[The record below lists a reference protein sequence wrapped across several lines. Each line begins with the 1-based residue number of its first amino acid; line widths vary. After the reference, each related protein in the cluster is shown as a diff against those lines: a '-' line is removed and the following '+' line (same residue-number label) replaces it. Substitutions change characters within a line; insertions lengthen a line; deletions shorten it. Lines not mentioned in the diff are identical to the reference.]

1 MSRRNHGSAPLSVS
15 SLDRRQFLRIFGA
28 VAAVGATGGLAA
40 CGSDP
45 ASSAGAF
52 RPSGITIGIGLVA
65 PTAGPFARIG
75 EDIQKGFALFLAASR
90 GFLGPHNVDLKVV
103 DEGTSAETAVAA
115 VKGLLAQNVVAF
127 AGVANPA
134 ALPALATTLQ
144 DAKVPLVSANAAPS
158 TLTNALFVWRVSSVE
173 GDAGRS
179 LAQYAKAEGTRTYLL
194 YEDTP
199 SGRAEADAFRAAFID
214 LGGQVIG
221 ESAGTGGL
229 ASRLQSARNNNANSI
244 FASYSGA
251 EAATVLD
258 AYRASQLGVKLLGTG
273 SLTETIDLTKIGPL
287 PVPPQRVYTSM
298 YYAADLDNDAN
309 RRFVSDYHKT
319 HGVQPSGYA
328 MAAYDSAAVLN
339 KALGLVPGA
348 PTAAALNQAFS
359 LLGQIESPRGTW
371 TFNINRSPQ
380 QKWYL
385 RKLHLDGMVPANLL
399 DTDLAVLG

>member
-1 MSRRNHGSAPLSVS
+1 VS
-15 SLDRRQFLRIFGA
+15 IPSLDRRQFLRIFGA

-40 CGSDP
+40 CSSDP
-45 ASSAGAF
+45 LPGSGEVQ
-52 RPSGITIGIGLVA
+52 PSGFTIGIGLVA

-75 EDIQKGFALFLAASR
+75 EDIQRGFSLFLSGNR
-90 GFLGPHNVDLKVV
+90 MMLGPHNVDLKVV
-103 DEGTSAETAVAA
+103 DEGASPETAVAA
-115 VKGLLAQNVVAF
+115 VNGLLGQNVVAI

-134 ALPALATTLQ
+134 ALPALASTVQ
-144 DAKVPLVSANAAPS
+144 AAKVPLVSSNAAPS
-158 TLTNALFVWRVSSVE
+158 TLTNALFVWRASSVE

-179 LAQYAKAEGTRTYLL
+179 LAQYARLEGSRSYLMH
-194 YEDTP
+194 EDTP
-199 SGRAEADAFRAAFID
+199 SGRAEADAFRAAYID

-221 ESAGTGGL
+221 ESAGTASLGG
-229 ASRLQSARNNNANSI
+229 RLQSARNGNADSV

-251 EAATVLD
+251 EAAAVLD
-258 AYRASQLGVKLLGTG
+258 AYRASGLAAKLLGTG

-287 PVPPQRVYTSM
+287 PGGVYTSM

-309 RRFVSDYHKT
+309 RRFVSNYHKT

-339 KALGLVPGA
+339 KALGLLPGL
-348 PTAAALNQAFS
+348 PNAAALNQSFS
-359 LLGQIESPRGTW
+359 LLGQIESPRGNW

>member
-1 MSRRNHGSAPLSVS
+1 MSQSVS
-15 SLDRRQFLRIFGA
+15 LPSVDRRQFLRLFGA

-45 ASSAGAF
+45 LPGGTELQ
-52 RPSGITIGIGLVA
+52 PSGFTIGIGLVA

-75 EDIQKGFALFLAASR
+75 EDIQKGFSLFLAGNR
-90 GFLGPHNVDLKVV
+90 GMLGPHNVDLKIV
-103 DEGTSAETAVAA
+103 DEGASAETAVAA
-115 VKGLLAQNVVAF
+115 VKGLLAQNVVAI

-134 ALPALATTLQ
+134 ALPALASTVQ
-144 DAKVPLVSANAAPS
+144 DAKVPLVSSNAAPS
-158 TLTNALFVWRVSSVE
+158 TLTNALFVWRASSVE

-179 LAQYAKAEGTRTYLL
+179 LAQYAKVEGPRTYILR
-194 YEDTP
+194 EDTP
-199 SGRAEADAFRAAFID
+199 SGRAEADAFRGAFID

-221 ESAGTGGL
+221 ESSGTAGLG
-229 ASRLQSARNNNANSI
+229 ARLQAARTNNADSV
-244 FASYSGA
+244 FATYSGA
-251 EAATVLD
+251 EAAAVLD
-258 AYRASQLGVKLLGTG
+258 AYRAAHQAGVLTVKLLGTG

-287 PVPPQRVYTSM
+287 PADVYTSM
-298 YYAADLDNDAN
+298 YYAADLDNEAN
-309 RRFVSDYHKT
+309 RRFVSDFHKT
-319 HGVQPSGYA
+319 HGIQPSGYA

-339 KALGLVPGA
+339 KALGLIPGA
-348 PTAAALNQAFS
+348 PNAAALNQAFS
-359 LLGQIESPRGTW
+359 LLGQIDSPRGNW